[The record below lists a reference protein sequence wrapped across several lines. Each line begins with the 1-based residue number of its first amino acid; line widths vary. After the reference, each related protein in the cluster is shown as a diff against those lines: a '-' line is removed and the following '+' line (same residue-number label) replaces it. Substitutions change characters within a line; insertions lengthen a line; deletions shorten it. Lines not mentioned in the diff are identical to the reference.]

1 MNKTPKPNPATAPC
15 ATNGATPPLLAG
27 KKVPPLLTQ
36 TPKPTKAELAAKT
49 AFEAA
54 ERDKKL
60 DLVLHR
66 FAKLL

>member
-1 MNKTPKPNPATAPC
+1 MNKTPKPNPATAPV
-15 ATNGATPPLLAG
+15 AANSAFQPLSSGKKLPPLPNQA
-27 KKVPPLLTQ
+27 
-36 TPKPTKAELAAKT
+36 PKPTKAELAAKS
-49 AFEAA
+49 ASEAA

>member
-1 MNKTPKPNPATAPC
+1 MNKAPKPNPATALS
-15 ATNGATPPLLAG
+15 ATNGPIQPLSSP
-27 KKVPPLLTQ
+27 KKTPPLLTQ
-36 TPKPTKAELAAKT
+36 APKPTKAELAAKN
-49 AFEAA
+49 ASEAA

>member
-1 MNKTPKPNPATAPC
+1 MNKTPKFNPATAP
-15 ATNGATPPLLAG
+15 GATKGQFQPLLSGKKAPPLLA
-27 KKVPPLLTQ
+27 Q
-36 TPKPTKAELAAKT
+36 APKPTKAELAAKS
-49 AFEAA
+49 ASEAA

>member
-1 MNKTPKPNPATAPC
+1 MNKAPKLDLASAPAAAKGPFQALSGTKKSQSLPAP
-15 ATNGATPPLLAG
+15 A
-27 KKVPPLLTQ
+27 
-36 TPKPTKAELAAKT
+36 PKPTKAELAAKSAT
-49 AFEAA
+49 ENA